1 MGYKKRSP
9 SGQPDYEGR
18 NTTSNVETIQE
29 QPTLTQPEPPV
40 PTLTLPVISD
50 EERKQNIAN
59 KRRETLAKARAM
71 RTPKHEIRKQ
81 AEETI
86 NTKNELIKTK
96 DEIIKTKEK
105 ELGQTKQDIENNR
118 IKMLEDNIIMMK
130 KLITD
135 RPQHPQHPQPTDA
148 PVKPKRIY
156 KPRSQSEPKQ
166 PPPQQPPLTPPTTN
180 TLIDKSYREQLQER
194 LRTQVL
200 NKIMMDTFS

>member
-18 NTTSNVETIQE
+18 NTTNNTETIQE
-29 QPTLTQPEPPV
+29 EPEAPAPAPEPV
-40 PTLTLPVISD
+40 SISVSD
-50 EERKQNIAN
+50 EERKQIIAN

-81 AEETI
+81 AQETI
-86 NTKNELIKTK
+86 QNKDELIKTK
-96 DEIIKTKEK
+96 DEIIKTKEQ

-130 KLITD
+130 KLISD
-135 RPQHPQHPQPTDA
+135 RPQHPQPIEVPPA
-148 PVKPKRIY
+148 KPKRVY
-156 KPRSQSEPKQ
+156 KPKEPKQPQPQQ
-166 PPPQQPPLTPPTTN
+166 PPPQQQPPQQQPPTTN
-180 TLIDKSYREQLQER
+180 ALIDKSYREQLQER

-200 NKIMMDTFS
+200 NKIMMETFS

>member
-1 MGYKKRSP
+1 MGYKK
-9 SGQPDYEGR
+9 R
-18 NTTSNVETIQE
+18 NTTSNVETPQSIQE
-29 QPTLTQPEPPV
+29 QPAQEAPAPE
-40 PTLTLPVISD
+40 PVISD

-86 NTKNELIKTK
+86 NNKDELIKNK
-96 DEIIKTKEK
+96 DEIIKIKEQ
-105 ELGQTKQDIENNR
+105 ELGQTRQDIENNR

-135 RPQHPQHPQPTDA
+135 RPQHPQPTEA
-148 PVKPKRIY
+148 PVKPKRVY
-156 KPRSQSEPKQ
+156 KPKEPKQ
-166 PPPQQPPLTPPTTN
+166 PPPQQPPPQQQPLTPPTTN

>member
-1 MGYKKRSP
+1 MGYKKR
-9 SGQPDYEGR
+9 
-18 NTTSNVETIQE
+18 NTTSNTETPQSIQE
-29 QPTLTQPEPPV
+29 EPEAPAPAPEPV
-40 PTLTLPVISD
+40 SISVSE

-86 NTKNELIKTK
+86 NTKDELIKTK
-96 DEIIKTKEK
+96 DEIIKIKEK

-130 KLITD
+130 KLISD
-135 RPQHPQHPQPTDA
+135 RPQHPQPTEA
-148 PVKPKRIY
+148 PAKPKRVY
-156 KPRSQSEPKQ
+156 KPRPQSEPKQ
-166 PPPQQPPLTPPTTN
+166 PPPQQPPPQQQPPTTN
-180 TLIDKSYREQLQER
+180 TLIDKTYREQLQER
-194 LRTQVL
+194 LRNQVL

>member
-1 MGYKKRSP
+1 MGYKKKI
-9 SGQPDYEGR
+9 
-18 NTTSNVETIQE
+18 TTSNDATSQSI
-29 QPTLTQPEPPV
+29 PE

-86 NTKNELIKTK
+86 QNKDELIKSKEEVIKTK
-96 DEIIKTKEK
+96 DEIIKTKEQ

-118 IKMLEDNIIMMK
+118 IKMLEDNVIMMK
-130 KLITD
+130 KLLSDKTS
-135 RPQHPQHPQPTDA
+135 PVEV
-148 PVKPKRIY
+148 VKPKRIY
-156 KPRSQSEPKQ
+156 KPKPKPPLTQ
-166 PPPQQPPLTPPTTN
+166 PAQPQPQQPPTTD

-194 LRTQVL
+194 LREQVYS
-200 NKIMMDTFS
+200 KIMKDTFS

>member
-1 MGYKKRSP
+1 MGYKK
-9 SGQPDYEGR
+9 R
-18 NTTSNVETIQE
+18 NTTSNVETPQSIQE
-29 QPTLTQPEPPV
+29 QPEPEPEPK
-40 PTLTLPVISD
+40 PHAPVISD

-86 NTKNELIKTK
+86 NNKDELIKNK
-96 DEIIKTKEK
+96 DEIIKIKEQ
-105 ELGQTKQDIENNR
+105 ELGQTRQDIENNR

-135 RPQHPQHPQPTDA
+135 RPQPTEA
-148 PVKPKRIY
+148 PAQVASVKPKRVY
-156 KPRSQSEPKQ
+156 KPREPQ
-166 PPPQQPPLTPPTTN
+166 PKKPQEPQQPPITPQQPPTTN
-180 TLIDKSYREQLQER
+180 TLIDKTYREQLQER
-194 LRTQVL
+194 LRNQVL

>member
-18 NTTSNVETIQE
+18 TAPNNTETPQSIQE
-29 QPTLTQPEPPV
+29 EPEAPAPA
-40 PTLTLPVISD
+40 PEPVISD
-50 EERKQNIAN
+50 EERKQIIAN

-86 NTKNELIKTK
+86 NTKDELIKTK

-105 ELGQTKQDIENNR
+105 ELGQTKQEIENNR

-130 KLITD
+130 KLISD
-135 RPQHPQHPQPTDA
+135 RPQHPQPIEA
-148 PVKPKRIY
+148 PPAKPKRVY
-156 KPRSQSEPKQ
+156 KPRESKQPQPQQ
-166 PPPQQPPLTPPTTN
+166 PPPQQQPLTPPTTN
-180 TLIDKSYREQLQER
+180 ALIDKSYREQLQER

-200 NKIMMDTFS
+200 NKIMMETFS

>member
-1 MGYKKRSP
+1 MGYKKR
-9 SGQPDYEGR
+9 
-18 NTTSNVETIQE
+18 NTTSNTETPQTPQSIQE
-29 QPTLTQPEPPV
+29 EPEAPAPAPEP
-40 PTLTLPVISD
+40 VITD

-81 AEETI
+81 AQETI
-86 NTKNELIKTK
+86 NTKDELIKTK

-130 KLITD
+130 KLISD
-135 RPQHPQHPQPTDA
+135 RPQHPQPIEA
-148 PVKPKRIY
+148 PPAKPKRVY
-156 KPRSQSEPKQ
+156 KPRPQSEPKQ
-166 PPPQQPPLTPPTTN
+166 PPPQQQPITPPTTN

-200 NKIMMDTFS
+200 NKIMMETFS

>member
-1 MGYKKRSP
+1 MGYKKR
-9 SGQPDYEGR
+9 
-18 NTTSNVETIQE
+18 NTTSNTETPQSIQE
-29 QPTLTQPEPPV
+29 EPEAPAPA
-40 PTLTLPVISD
+40 PTLTLPVITD

-130 KLITD
+130 KLISD
-135 RPQHPQHPQPTDA
+135 RPQHPQPMDA
-148 PVKPKRIY
+148 PPAKPKRVY
-156 KPRSQSEPKQ
+156 KPRPQSEPKQ
-166 PPPQQPPLTPPTTN
+166 PPPQQPPPQQQPLTPPTTN

>member
-1 MGYKKRSP
+1 MGYKKRS
-9 SGQPDYEGR
+9 
-18 NTTSNVETIQE
+18 TTSNTETPQTPQSIQE
-29 QPTLTQPEPPV
+29 EPEAPAPAPEP
-40 PTLTLPVISD
+40 VITD

-81 AEETI
+81 AQETI
-86 NTKNELIKTK
+86 NTKDELIKTK

-130 KLITD
+130 KLISD
-135 RPQHPQHPQPTDA
+135 KSQHPQPIEA
-148 PVKPKRIY
+148 PPAKPKRVY
-156 KPRSQSEPKQ
+156 KPKEPKQ
-166 PPPQQPPLTPPTTN
+166 PQPQQPPTTN

-194 LRTQVL
+194 LRTQIL
-200 NKIMMDTFS
+200 NNIMMDTFS

>member
-1 MGYKKRSP
+1 MGYKKRERTAP
-9 SGQPDYEGR
+9 N
-18 NTTSNVETIQE
+18 NTETPQSIQE
-29 QPTLTQPEPPV
+29 EPEAPAPAPEP
-40 PTLTLPVISD
+40 VITD

-81 AEETI
+81 AQETI
-86 NTKNELIKTK
+86 NTKDELIKTK

-130 KLITD
+130 KLISD
-135 RPQHPQHPQPTDA
+135 KSQHPQPTDA
-148 PVKPKRIY
+148 PPVKPKRVY
-156 KPRSQSEPKQ
+156 KPRESKQ
-166 PPPQQPPLTPPTTN
+166 PPPQQPPPQQPQPQQPLTQPTTN

-194 LRTQVL
+194 LRTQIL
-200 NKIMMDTFS
+200 NNIMMDTFS